1 MPPITAVIFDMYE
14 TLVVNTTSLWVETF
28 DDICRHQA
36 LGLTGQEL
44 WDRWKPVEMV
54 FRKERLHSDG
64 NGALPPFK
72 SYYQAWLET
81 FEQVF
86 NDIGKGDAK
95 HAAQRSLADQG
106 LRELYS
112 ETAEVLE
119 RLHDIRNLPVGL
131 LSNSDNDALLPLVKR
146 HGLRFDAVV
155 SSESA
160 RAYKPLGQPF
170 QVMVEALGVDARSC
184 LYVGD
189 SQLDDV
195 KGGKDAGMQTAW
207 LNRHQARLD
216 PALPL
221 PDYHVRDLRE
231 ILNVLDVA
239 K

>member
-1 MPPITAVIFDMYE
+1 MYE

-28 DDICRHQA
+28 DDICRQQA

-54 FRKERLHSDG
+54 FRRERLRPDG
-64 NGALPPFK
+64 NGDLPPFK
-72 SYYQAWLET
+72 SYYQAWLEA
-81 FEQVF
+81 FAQVF
-86 NDIGKGDAK
+86 SDIGKGDAR
-95 HAAQRSLADQG
+95 HAAQRSVADQG
-106 LRELYS
+106 LREMYS
-112 ETAEVLE
+112 ETAEVLT
-119 RLHDIRNLPVGL
+119 RLHDVRNLQVGL

-160 RAYKPLGQPF
+160 RAYKPLDRPF
-170 QVMVEALGVDARSC
+170 QLMVEALGVDARSC

-189 SQLDDV
+189 SQSDDV

-207 LNRHQARLD
+207 VNRHLARLD
-216 PALPL
+216 PALPH
-221 PDYHVRDLRE
+221 PDYHVQNLRE
-231 ILNVLDVA
+231 ILSVLDVS

>member
-1 MPPITAVIFDMYE
+1 MSPITAVIFDMYE
-14 TLVVNTTSLWVETF
+14 TLVVNTTALWVETF
-28 DDICRHQA
+28 EDICRQQA

-54 FRKERLHSDG
+54 FRRERLRSDG
-64 NGALPPFK
+64 NGGLPPFK

-106 LRELYS
+106 LREMYS
-112 ETAEVLE
+112 ETAEVLV
-119 RLHDIRNLPVGL
+119 RLHDVRDIQVGL

-170 QVMVEALGVDARSC
+170 QTMVKALGVEASSC

-189 SQLDDV
+189 SQVDDV

-207 LNRHQARLD
+207 VNRHQARLD
-216 PALPL
+216 PALPS
-221 PDYHVRDLRE
+221 PDYHVQDLRE
-231 ILNVLDVA
+231 ILDVLDVS